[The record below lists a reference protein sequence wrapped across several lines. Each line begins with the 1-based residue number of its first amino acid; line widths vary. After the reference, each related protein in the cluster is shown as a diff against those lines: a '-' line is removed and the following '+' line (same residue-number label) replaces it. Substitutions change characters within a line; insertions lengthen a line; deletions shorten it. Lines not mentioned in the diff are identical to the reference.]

1 MRTSGAKDNRRARR
15 RPIRPAAAGFW
26 AAAARIPGARAVA
39 ATTLAAT
46 AALLLSACAAE
57 RSAQPAYDPL
67 PPPPPGSAEQLIPE
81 GPAVPRIEVRLA
93 NADPTLVRG
102 RLSTARRARDYTITV
117 DQPAHLVAEKM
128 LSPEEAMKRTNG
140 ATRNAAFRLD
150 YIFNTSGGTTTVS
163 LEAAIVANPGRP
175 GEVVRAITMPAADA
189 DALKQ
194 EIADSA

>member
-1 MRTSGAKDNRRARR
+1 MRTSGAKEIRRASRHEGR
-15 RPIRPAAAGFW
+15 YAIRSAALG
-26 AAAARIPGARAVA
+26 AA
-39 ATTLAAT
+39 
-46 AALLLSACAAE
+46 AALLLSACASE
-57 RSAQPAYDPL
+57 RSGQPTYDPL
-67 PPPPPGSAEQLIPE
+67 PPPPPMAEQIPE

-93 NADPTLVRG
+93 NADPTLVRA

-128 LSPEEAMKRTNG
+128 LTPDEAMKRTNG

-175 GEVVRAITMPAADA
+175 GEVVRAIAMPGADA

-194 EIADSA
+194 EIADSV